1 MPRELTLL
9 PVATAPHLSAIGY
22 LAVLAYPDDL
32 RKRDRLV
39 AAGRAWLASLN
50 PRAARSRSGPAM
62 RKRDVDRALDH
73 AARLILDRRRWAAAE
88 LNQELLR
95 FPKREPKRGRSLR
108 LAAFYKRAH
117 KAGDRD
123 SAYNRIWKES
133 LPVLHLAYGLV
144 MAAPPPELE
153 RPLTTVTDQE
163 KTAAQIR
170 VSNLRKARAMPS
182 RIRLNINLND
192 HYAAW
197 SGAADV
203 RGLILYPFWVAE
215 AVTEAERTRQWVTQI
230 LRIAD
235 DADTIALATR

>member
-22 LAVLAYPDDL
+22 LAVLAYPDDR

-50 PRAARSRSGPAM
+50 PRAARSRTGPAM

-88 LNQELLR
+88 LHQELLR

-108 LAAFYKRAH
+108 LAEFHKKAH
-117 KAGDRD
+117 KAGGRD
-123 SAYNRIWKES
+123 AAHTRIWKDS
-133 LPVLHLAYGLV
+133 LPVVHLAYGLA
-144 MAAPPPELE
+144 MTPPPPELDEPPRAITDAE
-153 RPLTTVTDQE
+153 R
-163 KTAAQIR
+163 AAF
-170 VSNLRKARAMPS
+170 S
-182 RIRLNINLND
+182 IRLGNARKSGRLSPVVHLKFRTN
-192 HYAAW
+192 YAAW
-197 SGAADV
+197 SGIADI
-203 RGLILYPFWVAE
+203 RGLILYPSWVAE
-215 AVTEAERTRQWVTQI
+215 AVAEAERTRQWVTQV